1 MPIWELPSN
10 LDGVEYGVPRLLKRL
25 LEPAE
30 KESTADAFLLRIHT
44 QVPGSR
50 SDPEVNGHFVAFGN
64 ACTHMGCLLATEH
77 GHHVCHKP
85 PTDTSPEKVVCGPC
99 PCHGTS
105 FDLTREG
112 LVILGPAT
120 QNLPQLELDIDGR
133 VATGWRNDVVD
144 PRDEN
149 WPGPADTGE

>member
-1 MPIWELPSN
+1 M
-10 LDGVEYGVPRLLKRL
+10 

-30 KESTADAFLLRIHT
+30 NESTADAFLLRIYI

-50 SDPEVNGHFVAFGN
+50 SDPEGNGHFVAFGN
-64 ACTHMGCLLATEH
+64 ACTHMGCLLVTEDW
-77 GHHVCHKP
+77 HHIRHET

-120 QNLPQLELDIDGR
+120 QNLPQLELDIDDR
-133 VATGWRNDVVD
+133 VATRWRNDAVD
-144 PRDEN
+144 PRDEK
-149 WPGPADTGE
+149 WPVPTDAGE

>member
-1 MPIWELPSN
+1 MPKWELPSR
-10 LDGVEYGVPRLLKRL
+10 LDTVDFGVPRLLK
-25 LEPAE
+25 PVGN
-30 KESTADAFLLRIHT
+30 ESTADAFMLRIHT
-44 QVPGSR
+44 PVPGSR
-50 SDPEVNGHFVAFGN
+50 SNPEGEGHFVAFGN
-64 ACTHMGCLLATEH
+64 ACTHMGCLLAGQDWHFVSYKE
-77 GHHVCHKP
+77 
-85 PTDTSPEKVVCGPC
+85 PTDSSPEEVVCGPC

-120 QNLPQLELDIDGR
+120 QNLPQLELDIQGR
-133 VATGWRNDVVD
+133 VATGWRNNAID